1 MEYMFADPAFRALI
15 LMAQRRPLALCGD
28 NVGVAEAH
36 TEPPA
41 TIAPLAAVQQEQL
54 AITWQE
60 PPAVTWQGQSS
71 AATEAPPS
79 TGGDPDVWSRPD
91 IPVGRGSNRG
101 RRNRSAYH
109 WLVCQDARP
118 SCGASQDRQG
128 EEPAPTGLWSNPGM
142 AVHDVMAAPAAQI
155 PAKPLHKDAA
165 TNTDPLGVEEEE
177 VEPAEQEEPTPEI
190 YPGWKE
196 ALVLAVKEIIPRR
209 GSDGRKFQEVYIG
222 KTVQPPGGGE
232 PYLVSA
238 HVNINYNPN
247 AKVTS
252 WARILEGLIRAQ
264 AFSFTRDRLGSAVPF
279 STRCLKAGAG
289 QRLIISLRPLRQ
301 AAGI

>member
-1 MEYMFADPAFRALI
+1 VQNLVINFTDMEYMIQDPAFRAFV
-15 LMAQRRPLALCGD
+15 LMAIRRPLALQGD
-28 NVGVAEAH
+28 DAG
-36 TEPPA
+36 EPPA
-41 TIAPLAAVQQEQL
+41 IAAPHDAGQQAQP

-60 PPAVTWQGQSS
+60 PLAITWQGGQETVPTPPRDQTSPPQG
-71 AATEAPPS
+71 ATPYMGANPY
-79 TGGDPDVWSRPD
+79 V
-91 IPVGRGSNRG
+91 VGRGSMRG
-101 RRNRSAYH
+101 RRGPPPQIGRAF
-109 WLVCQDARP
+109 D
-118 SCGASQDRQG
+118 
-128 EEPAPTGLWSNPGM
+128 LWSRPE
-142 AVHDVMAAPAAQI
+142 ATIQDVMAPQ
-155 PAKPLHKDAA
+155 PMAKPMMMDVA

-196 ALVLAVKEIIPRR
+196 ALVLAVKEIIPRK

-222 KTVQPPGGGE
+222 KVVQPPGGGE

-264 AFSFTRDRLGSAVPF
+264 RFSFTRDRLGSAVPF

>member
-41 TIAPLAAVQQEQL
+41 TTAPLAAVQQEQL

-60 PPAVTWQGQSS
+60 PLAITWQGQSS

-79 TGGDPDVWSRPD
+79 TGGDQDVWSRPD

-101 RRNRSAYH
+101 RRNRSGYH
-109 WLVCQDARP
+109 WLVCQDV
-118 SCGASQDRQG
+118 Q
-128 EEPAPTGLWSNPGM
+128 EEPAPTGLWSNPGI

-165 TNTDPLGVEEEE
+165 TNTDPLGDEDEEGAA
-177 VEPAEQEEPTPEI
+177 AEMTEPTPEI

-196 ALVLAVKEIIPRR
+196 AIVLAVKEIIPRK
-209 GSDGRKFQEVYIG
+209 GTDGRKYQDVYIG
-222 KTVQPPGGGE
+222 KVVQPPGGGE
-232 PYLVSA
+232 PYLVA
-238 HVNINYNPN
+238 ALVNINYNPN

-252 WARILEGLIRAQ
+252 
-264 AFSFTRDRLGSAVPF
+264 
-279 STRCLKAGAG
+279 
-289 QRLIISLRPLRQ
+289 
-301 AAGI
+301 